1 MWFGLDPSAY
11 PYGPNDRYS
20 DMSLVSGVSASTAAA
35 VALSSGVLSAGAAV
49 LLLLRRQLPAWVA
62 LPLAL
67 LGLAMFVVFAFIVPD
82 IQLLILAAY
91 ALTLAMPALAAFVIS
106 SRLSTRR
113 NPTGGITAVRVGI
126 RWAALT
132 CVVTLAVMVGLGRP
146 WTWDAGDEGGA
157 VPYRPLISLASL
169 AAGVVWGIVTMRVV
183 RRLRGQCEDCG
194 QPGPPW
200 TTPEAAARWGRLAT
214 WATALAPLP
223 YVLTR
228 LTWLTPWP
236 YGETIDH
243 LAAHPSLW
251 VFGLGLAV
259 AGELGTWL
267 TLSLITS
274 RGEVFPRWIPVLA
287 GTRVPVMLGVVPG
300 LTIALLMCIAGHS
313 IAQQAFAPGTTT
325 ADHLLVVL
333 IPLPVWGPLLA
344 ASVVAYWYR
353 RRPACHRATQRS
365 SDMDPEH
372 PLCSDENRNPRL
384 PERSAH
390 LPRLRVLEAHRRFH
404 PGVPETGHQL
414 GM

>member
-1 MWFGLDPSAY
+1 MGLLDDSATLSGGSSAARSRRAEVFAIVGSLALVGMGVWFGLDPSAY

-49 LLLLRRQLPAWVA
+49 LLLLRRRLPAWVA

-157 VPYRPLISLASL
+157 VPYRPLISLACL

-183 RRLRGQCEDCG
+183 RRLGGRARTAGSRAPLGPHPRRPPGGGGWRRGQ
-194 QPGPPW
+194 PRSPPSP
-200 TTPEAAARWGRLAT
+200 TS
-214 WATALAPLP
+214 
-223 YVLTR
+223 
-228 LTWLTPWP
+228 
-236 YGETIDH
+236 
-243 LAAHPSLW
+243 SL
-251 VFGLGLAV
+251 G
-259 AGELGTWL
+259 
-267 TLSLITS
+267 
-274 RGEVFPRWIPVLA
+274 
-287 GTRVPVMLGVVPG
+287 
-300 LTIALLMCIAGHS
+300 
-313 IAQQAFAPGTTT
+313 
-325 ADHLLVVL
+325 
-333 IPLPVWGPLLA
+333 
-344 ASVVAYWYR
+344 
-353 RRPACHRATQRS
+353 
-365 SDMDPEH
+365 
-372 PLCSDENRNPRL
+372 
-384 PERSAH
+384 
-390 LPRLRVLEAHRRFH
+390 
-404 PGVPETGHQL
+404 
-414 GM
+414 